1 MIPDLLRRPRR
12 AGERAYARLAARVR
26 AALLAL
32 LRRPSESLTSRII
45 LLVFTATVL
54 TALLVTW
61 ASIQSIHGFLSGQ
74 INRRF
79 PELLSSTEKSLDLW
93 YAQIRLDVD
102 TFARSATMEA
112 NIATLQ
118 DPSSPEE
125 ARLARE
131 EVEHYLSYILG
142 QFEQYEALFVLDEKG
157 RNLLWIGEKREI
169 PDALRKQISARRDA
183 NAGNMLL
190 LEDGRLQL
198 ASAPVKRGERQLGT
212 LHAVL
217 DLSALDGQLASDDLG
232 EESDIFLVGED
243 GRYLTAEW
251 PRIVGDEYG
260 FGLPGEGAPA
270 RVTNYTTRGGQRVV
284 GAAVHFAR
292 FGWAIVVEEEYDAA
306 FAPVFRLIGRVLLW
320 NLGIVVLFALVA
332 LRIAISIVRPLKALS
347 EGAERVAQGERGVE
361 IADPGS
367 HDELGLLT
375 RTFNQM
381 TDRLHRHQR
390 ELEKQNAKLE
400 RLSITDE
407 LTRVYNH
414 RYFVE
419 QLPVEI
425 KRARREDNLL
435 ALVMLDIDDFKKLN
449 DSFGHAA
456 GDDVLRS
463 VAEVMY
469 SQIRDT
475 DLLARYGGEEF
486 ALLTAQKGLE
496 GASVLAEKVRSAVAA
511 LPVTVDTHR
520 GTTEVRVTISAG
532 VAAYKGDPKRLFN
545 EADAALY
552 EAKAAGKDCVILARD
567 D

>member
-1 MIPDLLRRPRR
+1 M
-12 AGERAYARLAARVR
+12 R

-93 YAQIRLDVD
+93 YAQVRLDVD

-190 LEDGRLQL
+190 LEEGRLQL

-217 DLSALDGQLASDDLG
+217 DLSALDGQLAGDDLG

-251 PRIVGDEYG
+251 PRIVGGEYG

-270 RVTNYTTRGGQRVV
+270 RVTNYTTRGGKRVV

-400 RLSITDE
+400 LLSITDE

-425 KRARREDNLL
+425 KRARREDNRL

-449 DSFGHAA
+449 DTFGHAA
-456 GDDVLRS
+456 GDEVLRS

-469 SQIRDT
+469 TQIRDT
-475 DLLARYGGEEF
+475 DVLARYGGEEF
-486 ALLTAQKGLE
+486 VLLTAQKGLE
-496 GASVLAEKVRSAVAA
+496 GAIVLAEKVRSAVAA
-511 LPVTVDTHR
+511 LPVTVDTQR
-520 GTTEVRVTISAG
+520 RSTEVRVTISAG
-532 VAAYKGDPKRLFN
+532 VAVYKGDAKRLFN

-552 EAKAAGKDCVILARD
+552 
-567 D
+567 